1 MVLLDNGRYRPPGS
15 NTAQQLVSTEE
26 RRQTNQAQVPECR
39 EHVQL
44 QEVEPVKHEDR
55 YHHKHTLFTAP
66 RQPNKWLLLLGRI
79 AVLHT

>member
-1 MVLLDNGRYRPPGS
+1 MALPDNGMYRPPGS

-44 QEVEPVKHEDR
+44 QEVEPVKYEDR
-55 YHHKHTLFTAP
+55 CHHKHTLHHVNQTNT
-66 RQPNKWLLLLGRI
+66 RLLLGRI
-79 AVLHT
+79 VALRT